1 MKEAILV
8 TEREKLDTPEKVTEW
23 LHAAR
28 SYPKKA
34 ILEYYEAFGPEAW
47 WQLRE
52 RERFITDKRKAPA
65 WLSTNH
71 QDKLHE
77 YFIYA
82 ASEDPMKIAFTP
94 DEKYGRED
102 RRVVTTVGRFLGKY
116 FSDIWT
122 EAQIKAIADEHRA
135 EFGPPVLHFVFDAD
149 SIEEVYTKGV
159 SSCMSHRELGVKHE
173 HPVRVYDGPD
183 TGLACILAGG
193 RATARAVIRV
203 DTKPMK
209 YSRIYGDPVIK
220 KRLDALGFVEGPLND
235 VRLRVATHENWL
247 LMPYI
252 DSCPNIQYNRGDD
265 FAVATAKGNLSC
277 KVAQGVIEL
286 PAEPNYA
293 CDCCGKR
300 GTKQKM
306 LRVRTAANPEQY
318 VCPNHRGTE
327 YVGAVF
333 DNRYNEAYVPV
344 TETIV
349 IDNTTYHNTE
359 AVRNMLDL
367 VLCRHDN
374 TWRKRADVTFVP
386 SKQSYYVKRSVCV
399 PRGHTVAFTKTQCV
413 PVEGGW
419 LLKPE
424 HERIAA

>member
-1 MKEAILV
+1 MKEATLV
-8 TEREKLDTPEKVTEW
+8 TEREKLDTPEKVTNW
-23 LHAAR
+23 LHETR

-52 RERFITDKRKAPA
+52 RERFVTDKRKAPE
-65 WLSTNH
+65 WLAKNH
-71 QDKLHE
+71 KDKLQE

-82 ASEDPMKIAFTP
+82 AKEDPMKIAFTP

-116 FSDIWT
+116 FGDVWS
-122 EAQIKAIADEHRA
+122 EAQIKSIADEHRA

-159 SSCMSHRELGVKHE
+159 SSCMSHKELGAKHE

-235 VRLRVATHENWL
+235 VRFRVATHENFL

-252 DSCPNIQYNRGDD
+252 DSCPSIQYNRGDE
-265 FAVATAKGNLSC
+265 FAVAKTHGNLSC
-277 KVAQGVIEL
+277 KVAQGTIEL
-286 PAEPNYA
+286 PAAPNYV
-293 CDCCGKR
+293 CDCCGAR
-300 GTKQKM
+300 GTKANM
-306 LRVRTAANPEQY
+306 TRARTLAHPEQY
-318 VCPNHRGTE
+318 ICPSHRGRE
-327 YVGAVF
+327 YVEAVI
-333 DNRYNEAYVPV
+333 DARYNMAYVPKAEAL
-344 TETIV
+344 TFEGT
-349 IDNTTYHNTE
+349 NYHNNE
-359 AVRNMLDL
+359 AIQAMLDL

-374 TWRKRADVTFVP
+374 TWRKRADVTYVP
-386 SKQSYYVKRSVCV
+386 NKQSFYVKRSVCI
-399 PRGHTVAFTKTQCV
+399 PRGLTTAYTKTQCV
-413 PVEGGW
+413 AVDGGW
-419 LLKPE
+419 ALKPE